1 MTAATKVK
9 RAYDSNQSMSDI
21 LTVATAEFAEK
32 GFSGARV
39 DEIAELTRTSKRM
52 IYYHFESKEG
62 LYRAVLE
69 AAYGRVREH
78 ETTLALDDLPPDEAL
93 AKLVGFSFDT
103 HRHNEAFVRLVMNE
117 NIMRASTLQESRL
130 ISQLNVP
137 IIETLKKLLQRGAD
151 LGLFKTGLDPVL
163 VHRAISGLCFHN
175 VSNQHTFSL
184 IFNHDPSQPKVMNAY
199 RQCVIDMV
207 LSYVKA

>member
-1 MTAATKVK
+1 MTAARTK
-9 RAYDSNQSMSDI
+9 RSYDSAQSMSDI
-21 LTVATAEFAEK
+21 LTVATSEFAEK

-39 DEIAELTRTSKRM
+39 DDIAELTRTSKRM

-69 AAYGRVREH
+69 AAYAQVREH
-78 ETTLALDDLPPDEAL
+78 EGTLALDDLPPDEAM
-93 AKLVGFSFDT
+93 AKLVGFSFDN
-103 HRHNEAFVRLVMNE
+103 HRNNEAFVRLVMNE
-117 NIMRASTLQESRL
+117 NIMRASTLQESPL

-137 IIETLKKLLQRGAD
+137 IIETLKKLLQRGAEQ
-151 LGLFKTGLDPVL
+151 GMFKAHIDPVML
-163 VHRAISGLCFHN
+163 HRAISGLCFHN

-184 IFNHDPSQPKVMNAY
+184 IFNHDPSQPQVMQAY
-199 RQCVIDMV
+199 RQSVIDMV

>member
-1 MTAATKVK
+1 MTAARTK
-9 RAYDSNQSMSDI
+9 RSYDSAQSMSDI
-21 LTVATAEFAEK
+21 LTVATSEFAEK

-39 DEIAELTRTSKRM
+39 DDIAELTRTSKRM

-69 AAYGRVREH
+69 AAYARVREH
-78 ETTLALDDLPPDEAL
+78 EGTLALDDLPPDEAM
-93 AKLVGFSFDT
+93 AKLVGFSFDN
-103 HRHNEAFVRLVMNE
+103 HRNNEAFVRLVMNE
-117 NIMRASTLQESRL
+117 NIMRASTLQESPL

-151 LGLFKTGLDPVL
+151 QGMFKANIDPVML
-163 VHRAISGLCFHN
+163 HRAISGLCFHN

-184 IFNHDPSQPKVMNAY
+184 IFNHDPSQPQVMQAY
-199 RQCVIDMV
+199 RQSVIDMV

>member
-1 MTAATKVK
+1 
-9 RAYDSNQSMSDI
+9 MSDI
-21 LTVATAEFAEK
+21 LTVATSEFAEK

-39 DEIAELTRTSKRM
+39 DDIAELTRTSKRM

-69 AAYGRVREH
+69 AAYARVREH
-78 ETTLALDDLPPDEAL
+78 EGTLALDDLPPDEAM
-93 AKLVGFSFDT
+93 AKLVGFSFDN
-103 HRHNEAFVRLVMNE
+103 HRNNEAFVRLVMNE
-117 NIMRASTLQESRL
+117 NIMRASTLQESPL

-151 LGLFKTGLDPVL
+151 QGMFKANIDPVML
-163 VHRAISGLCFHN
+163 HRAISGLCFHN

-184 IFNHDPSQPKVMNAY
+184 IFNHDPSQPQVMQAY
-199 RQCVIDMV
+199 RQSVIDMV

>member
-1 MTAATKVK
+1 MTAARTK
-9 RAYDSNQSMSDI
+9 RSYDSAQSMSDI
-21 LTVATAEFAEK
+21 LTVATSEFAEK

-39 DEIAELTRTSKRM
+39 DDIAELTRTSKRM

-69 AAYGRVREH
+69 AAYARVREH
-78 ETTLALDDLPPDEAL
+78 EGTLALDDLPPDEAM
-93 AKLVGFSFDT
+93 AKLVGFSFDN
-103 HRHNEAFVRLVMNE
+103 HRNNEAFVRLVMNE
-117 NIMRASTLQESRL
+117 NIMRASTLQESLL

-151 LGLFKTGLDPVL
+151 QGMFKANIDPVML
-163 VHRAISGLCFHN
+163 HRAISGLCFHN

-184 IFNHDPSQPKVMNAY
+184 IFNHDPSQPQVMQAY
-199 RQCVIDMV
+199 RQSVIDMV